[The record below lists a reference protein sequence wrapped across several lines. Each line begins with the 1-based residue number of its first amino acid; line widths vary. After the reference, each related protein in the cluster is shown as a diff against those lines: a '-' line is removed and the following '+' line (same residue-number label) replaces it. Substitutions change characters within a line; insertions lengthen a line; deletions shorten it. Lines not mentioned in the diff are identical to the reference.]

1 MIDCP
6 QLFHND
12 CQSLMSKIDCPRN
25 FRRICVVAHCMKL
38 WSRLMSSDGLRWW
51 SQKTDLKTHVEK
63 GFALVQAQRLQISY
77 NDDLSGHFWNRQ
89 LCLAIIH
96 DSMKLR
102 AVAPSGCF
110 CHLPACQRKVEE
122 VAKILLH
129 RALPAKKAAIIDLN
143 ESKNFAPDL
152 SLSPSVLSVITLS
165 SVPIINH
172 FGSSATWKKGH
183 NR

>member
-12 CQSLMSKIDCPRN
+12 CQSLMSKIHCPRN
-25 FRRICVVAHCMKL
+25 FRRIHVVAHCMKL

-129 RALPAKKAAIIDLN
+129 TWKMKHGPILSRVGMEIIDSHHWSGNLGLWV
-143 ESKNFAPDL
+143 K
-152 SLSPSVLSVITLS
+152 
-165 SVPIINH
+165 
-172 FGSSATWKKGH
+172 
-183 NR
+183 RC